1 LTEQPKKP
9 LVEKTVAINRRAR
22 HEFHILDTVECGV
35 VLFGYEVKSIRQGRL
50 NLADAYATVR
60 DHELF
65 VENMHISPYSHG
77 DTRII
82 DPLRSR
88 KLLLHRRQIDQLFA
102 KMREQGLT
110 LVPLKV
116 YFKGPNIKIEVGL
129 AKGKKLHDKR
139 QDIAERDANREMA
152 RAVRDK
158 GGRNRRDGD

>member
-1 LTEQPKKP
+1 LTEQGRKP
-9 LVEKTVAINRRAR
+9 LTEKTVAVNRRAR
-22 HEFHILDTVECGV
+22 HEFHILDTVECGM

-50 NLADAYATVR
+50 NLSDAYAAVKGG
-60 DHELF
+60 ELF

-82 DPLRSR
+82 DPLRTR
-88 KLLLHRRQIDQLFA
+88 KLLLHRRQIDQLYA

-116 YFKGPNIKIEVGL
+116 YFKGPHIKVEIGL

-139 QDIAERDANREMA
+139 QDIAERDANREMS
-152 RAVRDK
+152 RALRDK
-158 GGRNRRDGD
+158 GGRRSHDD

>member
-1 LTEQPKKP
+1 MTEQPKKP
-9 LVEKTVAINRRAR
+9 LTEKTVAVNRRAR
-22 HEFHILDTVECGV
+22 HEFHILDTVECGI

-60 DHELF
+60 GGELF
-65 VENMHISPYSHG
+65 VENFHISPYSHG
-77 DTRII
+77 DTRVI

-88 KLLLHRRQIDQLFA
+88 KMLLHRRQIDQLYA

-116 YFKGPNIKIEVGL
+116 YFKGPNIKIEIAL
-129 AKGKKLHDKR
+129 AKGKKLYDKR
-139 QDIAERDANREMA
+139 QDMAERDAKRDMA

-158 GGRNRRDGD
+158 GNTRRTDG

>member
-1 LTEQPKKP
+1 MSEPQKK
-9 LVEKTVAINRRAR
+9 VVTEKTVAVNRRAR

-35 VLFGYEVKSIRQGRL
+35 ALFGYEVKSIRQGRI
-50 NLADAYATVR
+50 NLSDAYATVR
-60 DHELF
+60 AGELF
-65 VENMHISPYSHG
+65 VENLHISPYSHG
-77 DTRII
+77 DTRVI

-88 KLLLHRRQIDQLFA
+88 KLLLHRRQIDQLYA

-116 YFKGPNIKIEVGL
+116 YFKGPHIKIEIGL

-152 RAVRDK
+152 RAVRGK
-158 GGRNRRDGD
+158 GGNRRTED